1 MKYTKLITKIALGTI
16 GIGLVLSIAGYIMG
30 GKKDLEN
37 MTKEYVPKS
46 IKETHELGNFKNIDI
61 DMDLD
66 YVEIIKSDSNK
77 IELNYDEKMG
87 KIDYK
92 VDNGTLSI
100 KKEKSN
106 LHKKMNISVNFNF
119 SSRPLNYLKIYVSD
133 KSKLESIT
141 ADLENGDISI
151 DNINAKNLDLDND
164 NGDIEIK
171 NTKSDKTTI
180 NTENGNIKIGN
191 SKLDGLCNIDNKH
204 GELLI
209 SNSKLKDLEAK
220 LENGNVEFEDLTLKT
235 SSIINKNGDILGKN
249 IISDKNNMSCENGD
263 INISGNITG
272 IYDITNKHGEV
283 KIDSNNSK
291 NLYDYYVKNKTGSI
305 FINTEEFEESVKVDK
320 DHENKLNVN
329 SENGDVVINFDKDSK
344 DKTN

>member
-66 YVEIIKSDSNK
+66 YIEIIKSDSNK
-77 IELNYDEKMG
+77 IELNYDKKFG

-106 LHKKMNISVNFNF
+106 LKEKININFL
-119 SSRPLNYLKIYVSD
+119 SRPLNYLKIYVSD
-133 KSKLESIT
+133 KSKLENIT
-141 ADLENGDISI
+141 ADLENGGISI
-151 DNINAKNLDLDND
+151 DNIDVKSLNLDND
-164 NGDIEIK
+164 NGDIKIK

-191 SKLDGLCNIDNKH
+191 SKLDGLCNIENKN
-204 GELLI
+204 GQLLI
-209 SNSKLKDLEAK
+209 SNSKLKDLDAK
-220 LENGNVEFEDLTLKT
+220 LENGDVEFEDITLKT
-235 SSIINKNGDILGKN
+235 SSIVDKHGDILGKN
-249 IISDKNNMSCENGD
+249 IISDKNNISCESGD

-272 IYDITNKHGEV
+272 IYDITNKNGEV
-283 KIDSNNSK
+283 EIDSSNSK
-291 NLYDYYVKNKTGSI
+291 DLYDYYVKNKGGSI
-305 FINTEEFEESVKVDK
+305 FINTEEFEGSVKVDK
-320 DHENKLNVN
+320 NHENKLNVN